1 MYRHF
6 QVLVGTYSTLLK
18 PFLTPSYVIL
28 SPVVFCAATYTLI
41 LMGSRLDVV
50 SFSMMSIS
58 LVVSLA
64 MSLVWFHFGVEL
76 FKKSRSL
83 KSREV
88 ALSRRVANSE
98 RSRVTKLSK
107 IYWKSIPQMRIYF
120 SDGSFFEDMT
130 CLVILDFSVNQAVSL
145 ILMQA

>member
-1 MYRHF
+1 MYRQF
-6 QVLVGTYSTLLK
+6 QVLVGTYNTLLK

-28 SPVVFCAATYTLI
+28 SPLLFWAATYTLM

-64 MSLVWFHFGVEL
+64 MNLMCFHFGVEL

-88 ALSRRVANSE
+88 ALGGRVANSE
-98 RSRVTKLSK
+98 RSRVTELSK
-107 IYWKSIPQMRIYF
+107 IYWKSIPQMRIHF
-120 SDGSFFEDMT
+120 SDGNFFEDMT
-130 CLVILDFSVNQAVSL
+130 CFVILDFSVNQAVSL